1 MAGSGDNVF
10 SKYEDNSASTSG
22 LNDIFEKQIA
32 EIQIYTWEREM
43 LCEFVKAKLKKRA
56 KLSTH

>member
-1 MAGSGDNVF
+1 MAGSSDNVF

-43 LCEFVKAKLKKRA
+43 LCEFVKAKLKKEP
-56 KLSTH
+56 S